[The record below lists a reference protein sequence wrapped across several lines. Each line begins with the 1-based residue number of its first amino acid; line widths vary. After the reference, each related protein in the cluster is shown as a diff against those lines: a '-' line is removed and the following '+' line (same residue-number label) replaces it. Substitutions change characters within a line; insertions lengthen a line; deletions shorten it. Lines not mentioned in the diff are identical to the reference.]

1 MGDRRSIQLAHLRKI
16 SKERLGRPLERHPV
30 IGFPQK
36 LKPGVVPTY
45 QEIAQAVLLKQSE
58 LRLLRNLKQNPPMSD
73 VITSVTEDL
82 LDLVNNLEPSETKE
96 ILRYDNLKTQV
107 NKIIPV
113 MHRIKSN
120 KKLTRKGGK
129 LFSEQV
135 IVYKSS
141 VSDNKSEAPNQLE
154 LPPTEPGQ
162 TVAPP
167 VLLQAVS
174 PPVPVQAESPHV
186 LDRAESLSGTE

>member
-1 MGDRRSIQLAHLRKI
+1 M
-16 SKERLGRPLERHPV
+16 
-30 IGFPQK
+30 
-36 LKPGVVPTY
+36 KPGVVPTY

-113 MHRIKSN
+113 MQRIKSN

-129 LFSEQV
+129 LFSEQ
-135 IVYKSS
+135 SPS
-141 VSDNKSEAPNQLE
+141 VQIFCL
-154 LPPTEPGQ
+154 
-162 TVAPP
+162 
-167 VLLQAVS
+167 
-174 PPVPVQAESPHV
+174 
-186 LDRAESLSGTE
+186 